1 MSNLSNAE
9 RETHINMTAEDRSKW
24 TVFTDDPVMIR
35 KLDKI
40 AKCTGKHG
48 EGKYYELEKAQVSLR
63 KKRVLTAAQRAEL
76 RERGKRL
83 QERADL
89 AK

>member
-24 TVFTDDPVMIR
+24 AVFTDDPVMIR

-48 EGKYYELEKAQVSLR
+48 EGKYYELDKAQVSLR
-63 KKRVLTAAQRAEL
+63 KKRVLTEEQKEEARA
-76 RERGKRL
+76 RGRKL
-83 QERADL
+83 QELQRR
-89 AK
+89 